1 MKIKSWQYPVFI
13 SYYHNLFNTRRYTAN
28 ADANAEAN
36 CYCYFASAKFC
47 RDKDCWSFFF
57 KKKNHFVIFHILKTF
72 KITKSAFANSV
83 ACVISFYVQCT
94 VSHLLPSLKM
104 LLASMYQAKA
114 TRAEPVYVESALKL
128 RTFLTNIWAN
138 VALEWVLFLQ
148 TAKWHEN
155 GKHVNVSIYFH
166 QEWMRFL
173 ILTFCLILKVIFCY
187 IVLLSLLNV
196 HFLLFFQFP
205 KVCLLVHF
213 TVYIIIF
220 VAVVAVVVVVVAF
233 QLIFFTEKRFR
244 VSRISFLK
252 K

>member
-1 MKIKSWQYPVFI
+1 MAVCFYQLLSQPFQYASVYGKCRRKCGGKLLLLFCVCKILSRQRLFI
-13 SYYHNLFNTRRYTAN
+13 
-28 ADANAEAN
+28 
-36 CYCYFASAKFC
+36 
-47 RDKDCWSFFF
+47 FFL

-196 HFLLFFQFP
+196 HFFLLFFQFP
-205 KVCLLVHF
+205 KVCHLVHF

-220 VAVVAVVVVVVAF
+220 VAVVAVVVVVAF

>member
-1 MKIKSWQYPVFI
+1 
-13 SYYHNLFNTRRYTAN
+13 
-28 ADANAEAN
+28 
-36 CYCYFASAKFC
+36 
-47 RDKDCWSFFF
+47 
-57 KKKNHFVIFHILKTF
+57 
-72 KITKSAFANSV
+72 
-83 ACVISFYVQCT
+83 
-94 VSHLLPSLKM
+94 
-104 LLASMYQAKA
+104 
-114 TRAEPVYVESALKL
+114 
-128 RTFLTNIWAN
+128 
-138 VALEWVLFLQ
+138 
-148 TAKWHEN
+148 
-155 GKHVNVSIYFH
+155 
-166 QEWMRFL
+166 MRFL

-220 VAVVAVVVVVVAF
+220 VAVVAVVVVVAF

>member
-1 MKIKSWQYPVFI
+1 MQTQMRRQTAIAILRLQNFVETKIVY
-13 SYYHNLFNTRRYTAN
+13 L
-28 ADANAEAN
+28 
-36 CYCYFASAKFC
+36 
-47 RDKDCWSFFF
+47 FFF
-57 KKKNHFVIFHILKTF
+57 LKKNHFVIFHILKTF

-220 VAVVAVVVVVVAF
+220 VAVVAVVVVVAF